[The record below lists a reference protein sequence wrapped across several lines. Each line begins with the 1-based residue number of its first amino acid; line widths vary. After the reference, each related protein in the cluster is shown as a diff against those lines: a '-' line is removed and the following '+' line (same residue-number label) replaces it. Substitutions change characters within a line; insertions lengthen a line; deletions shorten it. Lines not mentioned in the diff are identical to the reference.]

1 MVFLGLLGLKF
12 ETENTGYRETNPTF
26 VQLAL
31 SKEALTGEAPYVD
44 AFDLENTL
52 ISFNFNLPGQLK
64 IKIRNPN
71 EEVEQLL
78 INRYKQVNPDKG
90 WTELDKL
97 TQNIFFLKWGYSL
110 PQETNEANWDLVG
123 GVSDIHKVVLYNIKY
138 SLSTAKE
145 RIVELHLMTY
155 SAAQD
160 LAWNVALIPP
170 ELKHM
175 GEHTVQTSIFDNK
188 KRVPV
193 MKAHTVT
200 DYDAPNDSG
209 VSRPSD
215 DKLSSPRPTKQV
227 FRETGEFI
235 DKGSFRKPS
244 DIIARHLVKMAG
256 HYLGYGVYVALGA
269 VGVALDTE
277 FARQLYS
284 VAYAKSLYPFSRST
298 GHAGVG
304 YGSTL
309 EKEEGMQSDYDKV
322 DLDDDEALKF
332 LNDTIEANASFT
344 RASDQELI
352 IPMPGAEGAV
362 QPESPL
368 NDKSFSQQVNEALFF
383 ADKQQPPPVPG
394 SVKIPESALVT
405 VYQRFFTD
413 AGIGSF
419 HLEHYDSMQGEIEG
433 LKVAQSQTDG
443 KTYVDSENPKPNT
456 NQQALASFDDDAN
469 FLLGSPA
476 EEDILEAE
484 TNEGGGSDWQPLQ
497 HLAPALMHRATKK
510 RLKGK
515 SLIYDLNGVPDTG
528 EWKEHTAV
536 KLSDWT
542 DAALESIADFRT
554 PAIPVL
560 QDTILLED
568 GTIWS
573 GYRTKYVI
581 SEGLQWYTEYLSDLG
596 SEQVKA
602 ILAGKKAA
610 STAANTDAKD
620 DMGPEPE
627 ANKPGDSKRDAINDV
642 WAQVGKAVEE
652 SKKQDKGYIQSEFSG
667 ARLYAAMRTICGA
680 IWNKVGADIGKG
692 LRIEIE
698 ETGYLKTDEE
708 YNLYLADR
716 GNFMTAEKLK
726 ALFGVVY
733 ITPKDNATFTHKA
746 VPPLPIRS
754 FDIELPDINVGVG
767 ETIPIQLSY
776 GFQKRKDSIVKS
788 LDINL
793 ESGQMNN
800 MLHVQPEVISKAFD
814 LVKLHSASFTENIG
828 QITNSMVYI
837 LTQNSD
843 VATTIDEDAI
853 ALQKRQNNNE
863 VVISEGSTA
872 FSQRAIK
879 MVFQTV
885 AHYAADPTQFVGTLK
900 DLSPS
905 DRAVYESH
913 LETLM
918 LNLGFLSKGAND
930 YDTEFLTDIF
940 FGPAELAGKKV
951 DFFIGGDEVDVLG
964 NATIEPFKV
973 LVPQT
978 WDTDPISNGV
988 VKAQIAKLAAYR
1000 QLRNILSG
1008 IKVTILGIP
1017 ELNRHMSEVNN
1028 RLVYLRINNPRDL
1041 GTLHW
1046 ATGYYKINSISHDIS
1061 TNGGYITALELYVSD
1076 FQNQGALANFEQAS
1090 AAGKAHRGNN

>member
-1 MVFLGLLGLKF
+1 MSEF

-110 PQETNEANWDLVG
+110 PQETNEATWDLVG

-155 SAAQD
+155 SDAQD
-160 LAWNVALIPP
+160 LSWSSPTLPS

-175 GEHTVQTSIFDNK
+175 GARTVRTSIFETKEQIPITESVSETYQDDPDTQDFDLPTRSSGHNTHTIVK
-188 KRVPV
+188 EVDTG
-193 MKAHTVT
+193 KASAV
-200 DYDAPNDSG
+200 G
-209 VSRPSD
+209 
-215 DKLSSPRPTKQV
+215 Q
-227 FRETGEFI
+227 
-235 DKGSFRKPS
+235 FRKPS
-244 DIIARHLVKMAG
+244 NIISRHLVKIAG
-256 HYLGYGVYVALGA
+256 HYLGYGVYVALEE
-269 VGVALDTE
+269 VGTALDIL
-277 FARQLYS
+277 FSRQLYS
-284 VAYAKSLYPFSRST
+284 IVYAKSIRTYSVGNSPRARN
-298 GHAGVG
+298 AGVSKKS
-304 YGSTL
+304 YTS
-309 EKEEGMQSDYDKV
+309 SDFKKL
-322 DLDDDEALKF
+322 DLTDDQALQF
-332 LNDTIEANASFT
+332 LNDMIASNSSFT
-344 RASDQELI
+344 RASDQELV
-352 IPMPGAEGAV
+352 IPMPGGKTKKVTKNSQKYDQTTFWGSIQTIFNAGATGV
-362 QPESPL
+362 SKDSFTEVEPE
-368 NDKSFSQQVNEALFF
+368 DI
-383 ADKQQPPPVPG
+383 
-394 SVKIPESALVT
+394 KIPEAALVAC
-405 VYQRFFTD
+405 YQSFFTD
-413 AGIGSF
+413 IGLASF
-419 HLEHYDSMQGEIEG
+419 HLEHFDSMENQIEG
-433 LKVAQSQTDG
+433 LKVSQSQTDG
-443 KTYVDSENPKPNT
+443 KNYVDSVNSKPNA

-476 EEDILEAE
+476 EEDILEADTQE
-484 TNEGGGSDWQPLQ
+484 APR
-497 HLAPALMHRATKK
+497 HLAPHLMHRATKK

-515 SLIYDLNGVPDTG
+515 SLLYDETG
-528 EWKEHTAV
+528 EWKEHTAI

-542 DAALESIADFRT
+542 DVRLESIAEGKT
-554 PAIPVL
+554 PAIPVI

-568 GTIWS
+568 GTRWS
-573 GYRTKYVI
+573 GYRTLHDI
-581 SEGLQWYTEYLSDLG
+581 SEGISGYTEYLSDLG
-596 SEQVKA
+596 QEQVKA
-602 ILAGKKAA
+602 ILAGRKAA

-620 DMGPEPE
+620 DMGAEPV
-627 ANKPGDSKRDAINDV
+627 ASQPGDFPSTTPGDPEKNA
-642 WAQVGKAVEE
+642 AVTT
-652 SKKQDKGYIQSEFSG
+652 SLGFIQTEFS
-667 ARLYAAMRTICGA
+667 AHRLYETMRTICGA
-680 IWNKVGADIGKG
+680 IWNKVGADVGKG
-692 LRIEIE
+692 LRVEIE
-698 ETGYLKTDEE
+698 ETGYLKTDDD
-708 YNLYLADR
+708 YAAYLAGR
-716 GNFMTAEKLK
+716 GNFMTVKKLK
-726 ALFGVVY
+726 ALFGVIY
-733 ITPKDNATFTHKA
+733 IAPKDNATFNHKA

-754 FDIELPDINVGVG
+754 FDIELPDINVGEG

-793 ESGQMNN
+793 ESGQLNN
-800 MLHVQPEVISKAFD
+800 MLHVQPEVISKSFN
-814 LVKLHSASFTENIG
+814 LLKLHSSNFTENIG
-828 QITNSMVYI
+828 QITNSMLYI

-843 VATTIDEDAI
+843 VTTTIDEDAI
-853 ALQKRQNNNE
+853 ALQKKQNNNE
-863 VVISEGSTA
+863 VVVSEGSTA

-885 AHYAADPTQFVGTLK
+885 ANYAADPTKFVGTRK
-900 DLSPS
+900 DLSPA
-905 DRAVYESH
+905 DRAVYEAH
-913 LETLM
+913 LETLRTQ
-918 LNLGFLSKGAND
+918 LGFLSKGAND
-930 YDTEFLTDIF
+930 SDTEFLTDIF

-978 WDTDPISNGV
+978 WDTDPISNGA

-1017 ELNRHMSEVNN
+1017 ELNRHMSEVSN
-1028 RLVYLRINNPRDL
+1028 RHVYLRINNPRDL

-1090 AAGKAHRGNN
+1090 AAGEAHRGNN